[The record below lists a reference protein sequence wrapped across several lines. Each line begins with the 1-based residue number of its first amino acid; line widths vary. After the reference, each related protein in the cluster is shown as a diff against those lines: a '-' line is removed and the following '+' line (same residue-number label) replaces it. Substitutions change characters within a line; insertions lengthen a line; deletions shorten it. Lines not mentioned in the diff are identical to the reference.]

1 MSKAARRISIFAG
14 LVILIGAVFGARFLS
29 GQKEPPK
36 KKSIP
41 TQLRKVDTMKAYL
54 STIPTSLEVQGELAA
69 YDKIDIFAE
78 VSGTLKSTSKPFKV
92 GSYFPKG
99 SVLISVDKEEAE
111 LNLLSQK
118 SNLLNAIT
126 QLMPDLKIDYPESF
140 AQWQQYLD
148 QFDLEKPI
156 VAFPEPAN
164 KQEKYFIASRNLHS
178 QYYSIKSAEERLSK
192 YVLIA
197 PFGGVITQTSISPGA
212 IVRAGQKLGE
222 LMNTNNYELVA
233 TLPLKDIKYVNVGS
247 SVKVYSEDIK
257 GDWKGK
263 IKRINNQVESGT
275 QTVKVFIE
283 VTGKG
288 LKEGMYLKGE
298 VDANKIE
305 DAIKIPRNLLIDQK
319 AVYLVES
326 DSILRYQEV
335 EVLKITAD
343 AAIIKGIAPGT
354 NLVATPVPG
363 AFNGMKVD
371 ITPKDTPASKKDNT
385 VGSLK

>member
-14 LVILIGAVFGARFLS
+14 LVILIGGAYAARFLS
-29 GQKEPPK
+29 QQKEPPRRK
-36 KKSIP
+36 TLA
-41 TQLRKVDTMKAYL
+41 TQLRKVDTMKAYF

-78 VSGTLKSTSKPFKV
+78 VSGTLKSSSRPFKV

-99 SVLISVDKEEAE
+99 AVLINVDKQEAA
-111 LNLLSQK
+111 LNLLAQK
-118 SNLLNAIT
+118 SSLLNAIT

-140 AQWQQYLD
+140 AQWQEYLD
-148 QFDLEKPI
+148 RFELEQPI
-156 VAFPEPAN
+156 AAFPTPIN
-164 KQEKYFIASRNLHS
+164 KQEKYFIASRNLYN

-192 YVLIA
+192 YSIVA
-197 PFGGVITQTSISPGA
+197 PFGGVITQASISPGA
-212 IVRAGQKLGE
+212 VVRAGQKLGE

-233 TLPLKDIKYVNVGS
+233 TLPLKDIRYINVGS
-247 SVKVYSEDIK
+247 SVKMYSEDIN
-257 GDWKGK
+257 GEWAGK

-288 LKEGMYLKGE
+288 LKEGMYLKGT
-298 VDANKIE
+298 VKANEIQ
-305 DAIKIPRNLLIDQK
+305 DAIKIPRNLLVDQK
-319 AVYLVES
+319 AIYIVEA

-335 EVLKITAD
+335 EVLKITAND
-343 AAIIKGIAPGT
+343 AIIRGISPGT
-354 NLVATPVPG
+354 KLVATPVPG

-371 ITPKDTPASKKDNT
+371 VSSKETPAGKKDNT